1 MKVDYFGA
9 CPTCGRNDV
18 YLNSD
23 LPWIF
28 GANPFSNWRDETEA
42 EQRER
47 VEPLWSND
55 AHHFVFVFSSRDTI
69 DDATPRTVKQMA
81 DDLKDIAAEGAL
93 AGEQHDHSALPR
105 CAVSLRRIADR
116 LMREMKDVGIAWDDD
131 IPF

>member
-1 MKVDYFGA
+1 MKVDYFGG

-28 GANPFSNWRDETEA
+28 GANPFSSWRDETEA
-42 EQRER
+42 EERER
-47 VEPLWSND
+47 VAPLWSGD
-55 AHHFVFVFSSRDTI
+55 AHHFVFVFNRRAII

-81 DDLKDIAAEGAL
+81 DDLKDIAALVAL
-93 AGEQHDHSALPR
+93 AGERHDHSALPR

-116 LMREMKDVGIAWDDD
+116 LMREMKDVGIASDDD